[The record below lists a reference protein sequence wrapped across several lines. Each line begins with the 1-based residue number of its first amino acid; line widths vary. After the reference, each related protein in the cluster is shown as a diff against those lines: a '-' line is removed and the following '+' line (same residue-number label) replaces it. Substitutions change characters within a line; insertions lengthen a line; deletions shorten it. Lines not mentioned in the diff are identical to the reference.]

1 MYHID
6 EEDDDV
12 DNTNMLDTFKM
23 MLRDFI
29 HKAELDFVK
38 RQPQECASPIG
49 SVRREGGFIQD
60 DDVGEWWL
68 F

>member
-1 MYHID
+1 MD

-38 RQPQECASPIG
+38 RQPQECASLPE
-49 SVRREGGFIQD
+49 SARREEVSVNIMVFVD
-60 DDVGEWWL
+60 WL
-68 F
+68 C